1 MSFQEKRAIVSLIST
16 ILIAVLYCAYMVE
29 RFPLGDPYS
38 AEVFR
43 FWGAFFLILIPVTIV
58 AKIAIHI
65 LFSILNTIATRE
77 DEPSITDERDRLI
90 EMRAL
95 TLAIYSFSL
104 GFLLAMIALVIGM
117 PPSTMFVTL
126 ICSGVTAEIISD
138 FSQFSMY
145 RRGF

>member
-16 ILIAVLYCAYMVE
+16 ILIIVLYCAYMVE

-43 FWGAFFLILIPVTIV
+43 FWGAFFLILIPVAIV
-58 AKIAIHI
+58 AKVLIYI
-65 LFSILNTIATRE
+65 LFSILNTLATRE
-77 DEPSITDERDRLI
+77 DEPSVTDERDRLI
-90 EMRAL
+90 ELRAS
-95 TLAIYSFSL
+95 TLALYIFSL
-104 GFLLAMIALVIGM
+104 GFFLAMIALATGL

-126 ICSGVTAEIISD
+126 ICSGVAAEIISD